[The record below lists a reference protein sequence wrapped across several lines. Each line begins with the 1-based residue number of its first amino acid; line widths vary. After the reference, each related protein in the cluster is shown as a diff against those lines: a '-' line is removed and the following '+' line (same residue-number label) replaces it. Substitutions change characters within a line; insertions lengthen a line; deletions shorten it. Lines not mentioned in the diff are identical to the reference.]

1 MTTKDARECEST
13 LDAPAITHARPDF
26 RPWEQ
31 YVTCCHCGRPL
42 DDNPRMKNA
51 LKTHTTAAWAK
62 QQLGILADMANDHH
76 LPDWYVKEVRRIAE
90 GILLIPGPPSL

>member
-1 MTTKDARECEST
+1 
-13 LDAPAITHARPDF
+13 
-26 RPWEQ
+26 
-31 YVTCCHCGRPL
+31 
-42 DDNPRMKNA
+42 MKNA